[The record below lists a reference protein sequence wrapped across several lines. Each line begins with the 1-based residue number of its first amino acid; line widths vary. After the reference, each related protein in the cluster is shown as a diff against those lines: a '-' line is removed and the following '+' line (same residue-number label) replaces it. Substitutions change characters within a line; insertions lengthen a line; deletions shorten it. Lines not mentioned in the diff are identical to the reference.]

1 MFQVLLITQLVKT
14 GILLHRSGK
23 NILKSDSFDKFFS
36 IKQGMSML
44 SSYYELVA
52 FKINPTNIFILILSQ
67 TVLLF

>member
-1 MFQVLLITQLVKT
+1 MFQVLLIIQLVKT